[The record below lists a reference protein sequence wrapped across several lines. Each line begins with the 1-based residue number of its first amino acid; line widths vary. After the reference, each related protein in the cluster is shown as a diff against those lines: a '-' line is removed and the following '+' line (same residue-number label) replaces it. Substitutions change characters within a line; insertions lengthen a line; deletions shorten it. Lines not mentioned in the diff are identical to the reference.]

1 MRMWV
6 RGCGIR
12 AISDILGLSLG
23 KVLKT
28 LEKQQVVLQPKHS
41 FYDKLEVDEFWT
53 YVGKKRHKLRL
64 IYAYHRASG
73 EIVAWVFGKRNT
85 KIVREL
91 WYKIEALGIKWGRL
105 LTDNWKRFKRAFSD
119 THHVIGKRALRA
131 LKGTTV
137 G

>member
-1 MRMWV
+1 
-6 RGCGIR
+6 
-12 AISDILGLSLG
+12 
-23 KVLKT
+23 
-28 LEKQQVVLQPKHS
+28 
-41 FYDKLEVDEFWT
+41 
-53 YVGKKRHKLRL
+53 
-64 IYAYHRASG
+64 YAYHRASG

-85 KIVREL
+85 NTVREL